1 MSTIEDVKKEEL
13 EELETI
19 RFITGALFEVSAEN
33 ISRLRSSFEKNRLF
47 YTDISELY
55 HLVKQSALLR
65 GDIKNNE
72 TATKV
77 QGISVAFTSNSRFY
91 GSINSDVMETFL
103 EHVRVTK
110 RDCVVIGNT
119 GKVFMS
125 NYPEEKDRVSYFS
138 FEGDRPTVKEMRQ
151 FLKTVSEYGQV
162 YVFHPSF
169 VNVFT
174 QNVSVLDITHTP
186 QINENIVGDDIEKI
200 DYIFEP
206 ELPKILHFFE
216 TRVRYLLFQRAMLES
231 ELARTASRLIAMSVA
246 EEKANESLRHVRDEL
261 RRGVESFNSMR
272 LLESFSAIKKWRV

>member
-1 MSTIEDVKKEEL
+1 MSTVEDVKKEEL

-65 GDIKNNE
+65 GDIKDNN
-72 TATKV
+72 TTTKV
-77 QGISVAFTSNSRFY
+77 HGISVAFTSNSRFY
-91 GSINSDVMETFL
+91 GSINSDIMETFL

-125 NYPEEKDRVSYFS
+125 NYPEKDRVSYFS
-138 FEGDRPTVKEMRQ
+138 FAGDRPTVKEMRQ
-151 FLKTVSEYGQV
+151 FLKTVSEYDQV
-162 YVFHPSF
+162 YVFHPTF

-174 QNVSVLDITHTP
+174 QTVSVLDITHTP
-186 QINENIVGDDIEKI
+186 QINEDIAEGDIEKV

-246 EEKANESLRHVRDEL
+246 EEKAEDSLRQVRDDL
-261 RRGVESFNSMR
+261 RRGTETFNDMR